1 MTSKEVKIQKKIAL
15 KSLKATYKRDKR
27 QLALSF
33 KQKKADA
40 KYEKAQAKLMPG
52 PAAVRQKQSAKASL
66 IAVKKEYKAAKY
78 RLKCDFLDRKG
89 ETVIQFQPESHPKA
103 ETQPSSLSLSISV
116 TYITVFAVLLT
127 LQMVF
132 VLFAYRGSYETKAKD
147 QLSVVRDSLSNAHY
161 SQAAAET
168 MQNDIICC
176 ISLWNESETKY
187 TVGKVELIGQL
198 ELQNGGGAQQKK
210 RLGAERYIVS
220 HTAVTVGDTPYTL
233 SVVYNMQ
240 QEEILY
246 ALLVNLLL
254 LSAAIGLGVAGVVGY
269 NVSKK
274 GLRPIYSMTRIMKEI
289 NAADLSARLD
299 TNKIRTELREVA
311 ETFNNMM
318 DKLEQSYEQQTRFV
332 SDASHELRT
341 PLAVISGYADILSRW
356 GQNEPQVQE
365 EAIRSIREQCQHM
378 KVLLERLLVLSRT
391 DRGPITLHTQEIDL
405 HQMCGELVSDFSLV
419 GGNRRVISAVEK
431 EQKLISDADQLRQIL
446 VILLDNAVKFTDEA
460 KGEIKILCEETEQ
473 KICLSVQDNGIGIS
487 ETDQARIFERF
498 YKADASRSKQGGYG
512 LGLSIAKSLCDALG
526 ATIRVKSDGNGTTFT
541 VEFTK

>member
-1 MTSKEVKIQKKIAL
+1 MSKETKVQKKIAL
-15 KSLKATYKRDKR
+15 RQLKATYKRDKKH
-27 QLALSF
+27 LSLSYRE
-33 KQKKADA
+33 KKAEA
-40 KYEKAQAKLMPG
+40 KFILAQAKLLQG
-52 PAAVRQKQSAKASL
+52 TEKIRQKQNAKAML
-66 IAVKKEYKAAKY
+66 TTIKREYKNEKY

-89 ETVIQFQPESHPKA
+89 ETVVAFQAEVSPKA
-103 ETQPSSLSLSISV
+103 EAQPSSLSLSISLA
-116 TYITVFAVLLT
+116 YISVFAGLLT
-127 LQMVF
+127 LQMAF
-132 VLFAYRGSYETKAKD
+132 VLVAYRGSYDKQAQN
-147 QLSVVRDSLSNAHY
+147 QLSVVRDSLASAAY
-161 SQAAAET
+161 SETAAET
-168 MQNDIICC
+168 MLSDSVCC
-176 ISLWNESETKY
+176 ITLWNDDDIKY
-187 TVGKVELIGQL
+187 TVGQVELSEQL
-198 ELQNGGGAQQKK
+198 ALRSTQDRKEKK
-210 RLGAERYIVS
+210 RVGAERYIIS
-220 HTAVTVGDTPYTL
+220 NTAVTVDGKDYTL

-246 ALLVNLLL
+246 ALLVNILL

-299 TNKIRTELREVA
+299 TNKIRTELKEVA

-391 DRGPITLHTQEIDL
+391 DRGPITLHPSEVDL
-405 HQMCGELVSDFSLV
+405 HQMCKELAGDFALV
-419 GGNRRVISAVEK
+419 GGNRRIASLVEK
-431 EQKLISDADQLRQIL
+431 DTTLVCDADQVRQIL

-460 KGEIKILCEETEQ
+460 KGEIQILCRQSETELS
-473 KICLSVQDNGIGIS
+473 LSVQDNGIGIS
-487 ETDQARIFERF
+487 EKDKHRIFERF
-498 YKADASRSKQGGYG
+498 YKADASRSQKSGYG
-512 LGLSIAKSLCDALG
+512 LGLSIAKSLCDAMGVSLG
-526 ATIRVKSDGNGTTFT
+526 VESDETGSTFT
-541 VEFTK
+541 LTFIK